1 AVQAMVLPRVTAL
14 LSVVCALGFMGWL
27 GLPLDTWSAV
37 TPVAI
42 LAVAAGH
49 AVQILKRYYEE
60 YARLG
65 DNRAAVVSSIAHV
78 GPVMVTAGL
87 IAAAGFA
94 SLATFDVN
102 SIRVFGLLMAA
113 GIVSALAIEMT
124 FIPAGRALIPAPP
137 LAGTPEPPHRPLTA
151 APRPTAPSAL

>member
-1 AVQAMVLPRVTAL
+1 TSRRRHTRWV
-14 LSVVCALGFMGWL
+14 SDWSSDVCPSDL
-27 GLPLDTWSAV
+27 
-37 TPVAI
+37 
-42 LAVAAGH
+42 
-49 AVQILKRYYEE
+49 
-60 YARLG
+60 
-65 DNRAAVVSSIAHV
+65 RAAVVSSIAHV

-124 FIPAGRALIPAPP
+124 FIPAVRALMPAPR
-137 LAGTPEPPHRPLTA
+137 LAGTVEPTDRRLTA
-151 APRPTAPSAL
+151 ALRRIADVVLRRPRALLAPAVPPLRAPPP